1 MSSDLDRSNLE
12 NSPPLASPLLAVAG
26 GGAVNLALSS
36 EVEVQTEQV
45 EGRRRRISARACLP
59 YSSEKIWQIL
69 TDYEHLADFIPNL
82 SKSCRTEHPQGGIR
96 IEQIGVQSLWKLQ
109 LKFCARVVLDM
120 VENFPHEIGFQ
131 MVEGDFKEFYGHW
144 QLHPTQGSVQGDV
157 GMPGTHLC
165 YSLTLL
171 PSRIMPIGI
180 IESRLKQDLAL
191 NLNAIRQRADQLFGQ

>member
-1 MSSDLDRSNLE
+1 MSSDLDRSILE
-12 NSPPLASPLLAVAG
+12 NSPPLASPLLEVAG
-26 GGAVNLALSS
+26 DGAVNLALSS

-144 QLHPTQGSVQGDV
+144 QLHPTQNEVAE
-157 GMPGTHLC
+157 PGTNLC

-171 PSRIMPIGI
+171 PSRMMPISL
-180 IESRLKQDLAL
+180 IESRLKKDLAM
-191 NLNAIRQRADQLFGQ
+191 NLNAIRQRADQLFEKA

>member
-1 MSSDLDRSNLE
+1 MSSDLDRSILE
-12 NSPPLASPLLAVAG
+12 NLPLASPLLDIAG
-26 GGAVNLALSS
+26 DSAVNLALSS

-45 EGRRRRISARACLP
+45 EGRRRRVSACAGLP
-59 YSSEKIWQIL
+59 YSTEKIWQIL

-82 SKSCRTEHPQGGIR
+82 SKSCRIEHPQGGIR

-144 QLHPTQGSVQGDV
+144 QLHPTQGSRQGNV
-157 GMPGTHLC
+157 GMPGTNLC

-171 PSRIMPIGI
+171 PSRIVPIGI